1 MSDDIRKYRT
11 LLETAHNQTMEMT
24 HDNTMEMTNSAPMGM
39 SATSNRLEQD
49 ASDAAQLLVDVLHA
63 SGKEANMHHMV
74 KQALKAYH
82 GENAAHHDWR
92 KFGAAV
98 MRHADQII
106 QQRKAA

>member
-11 LLETAHNQTMEMT
+11 LLETAHTEAMHMASPTPTM
-24 HDNTMEMTNSAPMGM
+24 P
-39 SATSNRLEQD
+39 ATSNRLEQD

-74 KQALKAYH
+74 KQALRAYH